1 MCARIRVVQFHGED
15 TDMIKAENLDTV
27 TVNYKGTLAD
37 GTLFD
42 SSQEDRPLK
51 FIIGKQ
57 EVIPGFEEA
66 VEGMFQGETRTFT
79 ITCDKAYGE
88 KNPELIETVERK
100 DLPADLELQEGGQLE
115 VTQEDDSV
123 FHVMVTE
130 LSDTH
135 VTLDANH
142 PLAGEDLTFEIELLD
157 VDKKPAVH

>member
-1 MCARIRVVQFHGED
+1 
-15 TDMIKAENLDTV
+15 MIKAEKLDTV
-27 TVNYKGTLAD
+27 TVHYKGTLAD

-42 SSQEDRPLK
+42 ESSEDRPLK

-57 EVIPGFEEA
+57 EVIPGFDEA

-79 ITCDKAYGE
+79 IPAEKAYGE
-88 KNPELIETVERK
+88 KDTELIETMKRS
-100 DLPADLELQEGGQLE
+100 DLPASLELQEGKQLE

-130 LSDTH
+130 VTDTH

-142 PLAGEDLTFEIELLD
+142 PLAGQDLTFEIELLS
-157 VDKKPAVH
+157 VVKKPSVH